1 MGVTTWARTMHRL
14 FALFALAAIAVAHS
28 APEDSAVAENFVQ
41 SAPEFVESQ
50 DDDYNMSAENLL
62 AELNTGKSW
71 KSLEADFTQL
81 FRNED
86 SDTQMATL
94 FSFQKIAKMDPE
106 ELGQLTMDA
115 MHKDQSAELQQMY
128 AAPKAKSD
136 FDEQMYAVPQ
146 SDMVATDAKME
157 ARAGWHR
164 WRPHAHIPHRWR
176 PVRQIT
182 RAVRHVARHVGRAV
196 RHVGRWAAKAAKAVG
211 GVIISAVKALGSFL
225 KGLAAKLCRKVLRRV
240 VKKVHKYVKK
250 HVTRFCFKLCVKAAG
265 KVYLLGGGSPAA
277 GVVAAAIGA
286 GCKIGC
292 KLAFKALVKFIR
304 HRYMDGAKMDVF
316 VADFVCDSVGLTTG
330 SRRRSSH
337 GRSSRRARPALRDIS
352 RACHRELSKCK
363 GSWWM
368 AKYCAKSCA
377 AHRARPALRD
387 ISRACHRELHKCR
400 GSWWMAKYCAKSCAP
415 YRRL

>member
-62 AELNTGKSW
+62 AELNGKSW

-81 FRNED
+81 IQNED

-115 MHKDQSAELQQMY
+115 MHKDQSAELEQMY
-128 AAPKAKSD
+128 AAPKAKSA
-136 FDEQMYAVPQ
+136 FDEQEA
-146 SDMVATDAKME
+146 ATGAKME
-157 ARAGWHR
+157 SRTGWHR
-164 WRPHAHIPHRWR
+164 WRPHAHVPHRWR

-182 RAVRHVARHVGRAV
+182 RAVRHV
-196 RHVGRWAAKAAKAVG
+196 GRWAARAARAVG
-211 GVIISAVKALGSFL
+211 GVIVSAVKRLGAYL
-225 KGLAAKLCRKVLRRV
+225 KRLAAKLCRKVLRKV
-240 VKKVHKYVKK
+240 VKKVHKYVRR
-250 HVTRFCFKLCVKAAG
+250 HVTRFCIKLCIKAAG

-277 GVVAAAIGA
+277 GAVAAAIGA

-304 HRYMDGAKMDVF
+304 HRYMSGAKMDVF
-316 VADFVCDSVGLTTG
+316 VADFVCDSVGLKNE
-330 SRRRSSH
+330 
-337 GRSSRRARPALRDIS
+337 
-352 RACHRELSKCK
+352 ELVAI
-363 GSWWM
+363 GDNW
-368 AKYCAKSCA
+368 
-377 AHRARPALRD
+377 
-387 ISRACHRELHKCR
+387 
-400 GSWWMAKYCAKSCAP
+400 G
-415 YRRL
+415 

>member
-1 MGVTTWARTMHRL
+1 MGVTTQARTMHRL
-14 FALFALAAIAVAHS
+14 FTLFALAAIAVAHS

-62 AELNTGKSW
+62 AELNGKSW

-81 FRNED
+81 IQNED

-115 MHKDQSAELQQMY
+115 MHKYQSAELEQMY

-136 FDEQMYAVPQ
+136 FDEQE
-146 SDMVATDAKME
+146 VATDAKME
-157 ARAGWHR
+157 SRTGWHR
-164 WRPHAHIPHRWR
+164 WRPHAHIPHRYRPHAHVPHRWR

-182 RAVRHVARHVGRAV
+182 RAVRHV
-196 RHVGRWAAKAAKAVG
+196 GRWAARAARAVG
-211 GVIISAVKALGSFL
+211 GVIVSAVKRLGSWL
-225 KGLAAKLCRKVLRRV
+225 KRLAAKLCRKVLRKV
-240 VKKVHKYVKK
+240 VKRVHKYVKR
-250 HVTRFCFKLCVKAAG
+250 HVTRFCIKLCVKAAG

-277 GVVAAAIGA
+277 GAVAAAIGA

-304 HRYMDGAKMDVF
+304 HRDMSGAKMDVF
-316 VADFVCDSVGLTTG
+316 IADFVCDSVGLKSEALVAIEDNSDESWG
-330 SRRRSSH
+330 FIKKHIKKRIKKFVKKSKKRFSRSKLHRYFKKYLRKYRKNRKKLKKSLAKRKRRRKLKFK
-337 GRSSRRARPALRDIS
+337 R
-352 RACHRELSKCK
+352 
-363 GSWWM
+363 
-368 AKYCAKSCA
+368 
-377 AHRARPALRD
+377 
-387 ISRACHRELHKCR
+387 
-400 GSWWMAKYCAKSCAP
+400 
-415 YRRL
+415 RRL

>member
-81 FRNED
+81 FQNED

-115 MHKDQSAELQQMY
+115 MHKDQSAELEQMY
-128 AAPKAKSD
+128 A
-136 FDEQMYAVPQ
+136 AVPQ

-164 WRPHAHIPHRWR
+164 WRPHAHVPHRWR

-182 RAVRHVARHVGRAV
+182 RAVRHVARYATS
-196 RHVGRWAAKAAKAVG
+196 AARAVG
-211 GVIISAVKALGSFL
+211 GVIVSAVKRLGAYL
-225 KGLAAKLCRKVLRRV
+225 KSLAAKLCRKVLRTV
-240 VKKVHKYVKK
+240 VKKVHKYVKR
-250 HVTRFCFKLCVKAAG
+250 HVTRFCIKLCIKAAG

-277 GVVAAAIGA
+277 GAVAAAIGA

-292 KLAFKALVKFIR
+292 KL
-304 HRYMDGAKMDVF
+304 
-316 VADFVCDSVGLTTG
+316 
-330 SRRRSSH
+330 
-337 GRSSRRARPALRDIS
+337 
-352 RACHRELSKCK
+352 
-363 GSWWM
+363 
-368 AKYCAKSCA
+368 
-377 AHRARPALRD
+377 
-387 ISRACHRELHKCR
+387 
-400 GSWWMAKYCAKSCAP
+400 
-415 YRRL
+415 

>member
-1 MGVTTWARTMHRL
+1 MGVTTQARTMHRL
-14 FALFALAAIAVAHS
+14 FTLFALAAIAVAHS

-62 AELNTGKSW
+62 AELNGKSW

-81 FRNED
+81 IQNED

-115 MHKDQSAELQQMY
+115 MHKDQSAELEQMY

-136 FDEQMYAVPQ
+136 FDEQE
-146 SDMVATDAKME
+146 VATGAKME
-157 ARAGWHR
+157 SRTGWHR
-164 WRPHAHIPHRWR
+164 WRPHAHWPHRYRPHAHVPHRWR

-182 RAVRHVARHVGRAV
+182 RAVRHV
-196 RHVGRWAAKAAKAVG
+196 GRWAARAARAVG
-211 GVIISAVKALGSFL
+211 GVIVSAVKRLGSWL
-225 KGLAAKLCRKVLRRV
+225 KR
-240 VKKVHKYVKK
+240 
-250 HVTRFCFKLCVKAAG
+250 HVTRFCIKLCIKAAG

-277 GVVAAAIGA
+277 GAVAAAIGA

-304 HRYMDGAKMDVF
+304 HRYLSGAKMDVF
-316 VADFVCDSVGLTTG
+316 VADYVCDSVGLKSEG
-330 SRRRSSH
+330 LVAIEDQSEWGFIKKHIKKRIKNFVKKAKKRISRSKIRKYYKRYKSKYLRSRKKLKSWLKKRKRRR
-337 GRSSRRARPALRDIS
+337 L
-352 RACHRELSKCK
+352 
-363 GSWWM
+363 
-368 AKYCAKSCA
+368 
-377 AHRARPALRD
+377 
-387 ISRACHRELHKCR
+387 
-400 GSWWMAKYCAKSCAP
+400 
-415 YRRL
+415 

>member
-62 AELNTGKSW
+62 AELNGKSW
-71 KSLEADFTQL
+71 KSLEAEFNQL
-81 FRNED
+81 IQNED

-94 FSFQKIAKMDPE
+94 FSFQKMAKMDPE

-115 MHKDQSAELQQMY
+115 MHKDQSAELEQMY
-128 AAPKAKSD
+128 AAPKAKS
-136 FDEQMYAVPQ
+136 EQ

-157 ARAGWHR
+157 SRAGWHR
-164 WRPHAHIPHRWR
+164 WRPHAHVPHRWR
-176 PVRQIT
+176 P
-182 RAVRHVARHVGRAV
+182 V
-196 RHVGRWAAKAAKAVG
+196 RHVGRWAAKAARAVG
-211 GVIISAVKALGSFL
+211 GVIVSAVKALGSFL

-277 GVVAAAIGA
+277 GAVAAAIGA

-304 HRYMDGAKMDVF
+304 HRYMSGAKMDVF
-316 VADFVCDSVGLTTG
+316 VADYVCDSVGLK
-330 SRRRSSH
+330 SEELVAIEDNSDKNRRKLKKSLAKRK
-337 GRSSRRARPALRDIS
+337 RRHTES
-352 RACHRELSKCK
+352 
-363 GSWWM
+363 
-368 AKYCAKSCA
+368 
-377 AHRARPALRD
+377 
-387 ISRACHRELHKCR
+387 
-400 GSWWMAKYCAKSCAP
+400 
-415 YRRL
+415 

>member
-1 MGVTTWARTMHRL
+1 MKL
-14 FALFALAAIAVAHS
+14 FALFAFAAIAVAHS

-81 FRNED
+81 FQNED
-86 SDTQMATL
+86 SDTKMATL

-115 MHKDQSAELQQMY
+115 MHKDQSAEL
-128 AAPKAKSD
+128 
-136 FDEQMYAVPQ
+136 EQMYAVPQ

-157 ARAGWHR
+157 SRAGWHR

-196 RHVGRWAAKAAKAVG
+196 RHVARYAASAAKAVG

-225 KGLAAKLCRKVLRRV
+225 KRLAAKLCRKVLRRK
-240 VKKVHKYVKK
+240 VKKVHKYVKR
-250 HVTRFCFKLCVKAAG
+250 HVTRFCIKLCIKAAG

-277 GVVAAAIGA
+277 GAVAAAIGA

-304 HRYMDGAKMDVF
+304 HRYLSGAKMDVF
-316 VADFVCDSVGLTTG
+316 VADYVCDSVGLKSEELVAAAAASTVTEESTSLWTRG
-330 SRRRSSH
+330 QRDARNQWSKILKKCDRKGNRDGKVTWKEYWNFFFKVYKNNGWPIKKIMKMIKPRAAQRFREVSR
-337 GRSSRRARPALRDIS
+337 GKGYITWTDQLRWIKN
-352 RACHRELSKCK
+352 HI
-363 GSWWM
+363 
-368 AKYCAKSCA
+368 KY
-377 AHRARPALRD
+377 
-387 ISRACHRELHKCR
+387 
-400 GSWWMAKYCAKSCAP
+400 
-415 YRRL
+415 

>member
-62 AELNTGKSW
+62 AELNGKSW
-71 KSLEADFTQL
+71 KSLEAEFNQL
-81 FRNED
+81 IQNED

-115 MHKDQSAELQQMY
+115 MHKDQSAELEQMY
-128 AAPKAKSD
+128 AAPKAKSA
-136 FDEQMYAVPQ
+136 FDEQE
-146 SDMVATDAKME
+146 VATGAKME
-157 ARAGWHR
+157 SRTGWHR
-164 WRPHAHIPHRWR
+164 WRPHAHIPHRYRPHAHVPHRWR

-182 RAVRHVARHVGRAV
+182 RAVRHV
-196 RHVGRWAAKAAKAVG
+196 GRWAARAARAVG
-211 GVIISAVKALGSFL
+211 GVIVSAVKRLGHYL
-225 KGLAAKLCRKVLRRV
+225 KRLAAQLCRKVLRRV
-240 VKKVHKYVKK
+240 VKRVHKYVRR
-250 HVTRFCFKLCVKAAG
+250 HVTRFCIKLCIKAAG

-277 GVVAAAIGA
+277 GAVAAAIGA

-304 HRYMDGAKMDVF
+304 TRYMSGAKMDVF
-316 VADFVCDSVGLTTG
+316 VADYVCDSVGLKSEELVAIEDHSNFSWG
-330 SRRRSSH
+330 FIKKRIKKRIKKFAKKSKKHFSRSKLHRYFKKYLMKYRKNRRKLKNYLKKRKRLPLRRR
-337 GRSSRRARPALRDIS
+337 L
-352 RACHRELSKCK
+352 
-363 GSWWM
+363 
-368 AKYCAKSCA
+368 
-377 AHRARPALRD
+377 
-387 ISRACHRELHKCR
+387 
-400 GSWWMAKYCAKSCAP
+400 
-415 YRRL
+415 